1 MTQQQNL
8 QPLLSTNEE
17 EEEEALSLSDFPLKP
32 NSPSNKLNLI
42 PNSTTDDFEFRI
54 SFSATETD
62 FQAEMCAADDVFCNG
77 TILPLRPSV
86 SSHTDSMDLS
96 ISSGTILSTS
106 RSASSSSSGSSS
118 YCVSRSHSTKSVPG
132 TLLIP
137 DPPRRSVSNNF
148 FYAFPSPSPQI
159 RTGARKSNVTS
170 GRKSTSSVPG
180 TILRLGVLPTPE
192 IDIRSR
198 RTNEKKPNTVEK
210 KPNGLEKKQLGFGG
224 YGFGCNC
231 VPDEVVEPVGMP
243 VNRSKTEAPKKKKNG
258 GDEEDRKV
266 EKKGFDLKFNLKRRE
281 SLCRTRIFNW
291 FEELSIGKTSHQI

>member
-1 MTQQQNL
+1 MSQQQNL
-8 QPLLSTNEE
+8 QPSVSTNEE

-32 NSPSNKLNLI
+32 NSPSDKLNLI

-86 SSHTDSMDLS
+86 SSRTDSMDLS

-132 TLLIP
+132 TLPIP

-159 RTGARKSNVTS
+159 RTGARKSNVIS

-210 KPNGLEKKQLGFGG
+210 KQLGFGG

-243 VNRSKTEAPKKKKNG
+243 VSRSKAEAPKKKKNG
-258 GDEEDRKV
+258 GEEEERKV
-266 EKKGFDLKFNLKRRE
+266 EKKEIDLKFNLKRRE

-291 FEELSIGKTSHQI
+291 FEELSSGKTSQN